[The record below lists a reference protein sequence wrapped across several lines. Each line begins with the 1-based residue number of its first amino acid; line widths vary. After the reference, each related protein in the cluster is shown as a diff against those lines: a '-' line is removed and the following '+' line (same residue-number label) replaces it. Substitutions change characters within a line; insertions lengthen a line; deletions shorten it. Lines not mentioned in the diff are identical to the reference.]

1 MSTILTG
8 NDMVEFAIG
17 KINTPYV
24 YGAKIQEGPLTQN
37 KVDTMH
43 RMYPTIVNDAYLRK
57 IVAKKL
63 VGQVCVD
70 CSGLIAGYTGKIIGS
85 SQMYSSAKKKMDF
98 KNFNSFAKGVVLWR
112 SGHVGI
118 YAGLNSKGVPYCIE
132 AKGIDY
138 GTVAT
143 PVKATDKWKYGLT
156 FDYIQYDYEEKLS
169 GITHQRNPYTEP
181 TSIVKKGTKGEP
193 ARWVQFELV
202 EAGFGDEFEWN
213 GKTYKGVKIDGDI
226 GEISDAA
233 IRAFQSSSKIVV
245 DGEVGKKTRAALHLD
260 DMIAA

>member
-8 NDMVEFAIG
+8 EGMVDFAIG

-43 RMYPTIVNDAYLRK
+43 KLYPTIVNDAYLRK
-57 IVAKKL
+57 IAAKKL
-63 VGQVCVD
+63 IGQVCVD
-70 CSGLIAGYTGKIIGS
+70 CSGLISGYTGKIIGS

-156 FDYIQYDYEEKLS
+156 FDYIQYDYTEKLF
-169 GITHQRNPYTEP
+169 GEEHKRNPYSEP
-181 TSIVKKGTKGEP
+181 LSVIIKKGSKGEM

-213 GKTYKGVKIDGDI
+213 GKTYKGVRIDGEI
-226 GEISDAA
+226 GDISDAA
-233 IRAFQSSSKIVV
+233 IRAFQSSSKITV
-245 DGEVGKKTRAALHLD
+245 DGKVGAKTRAAFHFD
-260 DMIAA
+260 DAVA